1 MVDKVE
7 GAILAPVAWLPSQP
21 SAIFAWASEGFLVM
35 PTSQTNNKTG
45 SFSFLEYA
53 AQDNLTFGGSPRVSP
68 ASTQGSM
75 GDMDHEAPMP
85 IPMQMHY
92 CTNCTGMV
100 FDSTCVDCGHNRNE
114 DELLFERPAMAEAQP
129 VASTSGR
136 SNTPVII
143 WDDQMTAH
151 DEGAPKGSPHPER

>member
-1 MVDKVE
+1 
-7 GAILAPVAWLPSQP
+7 
-21 SAIFAWASEGFLVM
+21 M
-35 PTSQTNNKTG
+35 PTAQTNNDTG

-53 AQDNLTFGGSPRVSP
+53 AQDNLTLGGSPRVNP
-68 ASTQGSM
+68 VSTQDSM
-75 GDMDHEAPMP
+75 GDMDMDPEPFMP
-85 IPMQMHY
+85 APMQMHY

-100 FDSTCVDCGHNRNE
+100 FDSVCVDCGHNRNE
-114 DELLFERPAMAEAQP
+114 DDLLFERPAMAEPQP

-151 DEGAPKGSPHPER
+151 DEGASKGSPHPER